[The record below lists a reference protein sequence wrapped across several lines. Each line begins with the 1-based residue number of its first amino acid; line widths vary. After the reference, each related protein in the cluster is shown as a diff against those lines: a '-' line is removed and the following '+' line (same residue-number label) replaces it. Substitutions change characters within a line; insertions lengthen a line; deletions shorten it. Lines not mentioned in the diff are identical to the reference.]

1 MAHHS
6 AHQKTGTEGHGIGL
20 KWYFGVFAFLLIMTG
35 ATTAIAY
42 VNLGVFNPVV
52 ALIIAVMKA
61 VAVIL
66 IFMHVLESSR
76 LTKLTIICGFF
87 FLLVL
92 LTLTSIDFISRPW
105 SAPEVRLIPW

>member
-1 MAHHS
+1 MAHHP
-6 AHQKTGTEGHGIGL
+6 HQATGTEGHGIGVKAYVL
-20 KWYFGVFAFLLIMTG
+20 VFIFLLIMTG

-42 VNLGVFNPVV
+42 VDLGIFNPVV
-52 ALIIAVMKA
+52 AIVIAVLKA

-76 LTKLTIICGFF
+76 LTKLTIVCGFF

-105 SAPEVRLIPW
+105 SAPEIRLIPW

>member
-6 AHQKTGTEGHGIGL
+6 AHQKTGTEGHGL
-20 KWYFGVFAFLLIMTG
+20 GVKAYIMVFVFLLIMTG
-35 ATTAIAY
+35 LTTWIAY
-42 VNLGVFNPVV
+42 FNLGVFNPVV
-52 ALIIAVMKA
+52 AIVIAVMKA

-76 LTKLTIICGFF
+76 LTKLTVVCGFF

-92 LTLTSIDFISRPW
+92 LTLTSIDFMSRPW
-105 SAPEVRLIPW
+105 SAPSVRLIPW